1 MLRPWKEEDAGDLAC
16 FADNPR
22 IAANLRN
29 AFPSPYSRED
39 AVAYIC
45 ACLEGDE
52 DQQLTWAIQADG
64 RAVGSIGVFRGEDVY
79 EKNGEVGYWLAEP
92 YWGRGIMTAAVRLA
106 VDEGVCPPGS
116 LPPVCRAVCPQYRLP
131 PGVGEGGLH
140 FGRNPAGQR
149 VQAGE
154 VLDSCLYAL
163 LLQRLGQNLNK
174 CLTCGDKCCILG
186 IPSADRSR
194 YANRPRN
201 LA

>member
-1 MLRPWKEEDAGDLAC
+1 MEWMLRPWKEEDAGDLAR
-16 FADNPR
+16 FADNPH

-52 DQQLTWAIQADG
+52 DRQLTWAIQADG

-106 VDEGVCPPGS
+106 VGEAFARLDLCRLYAEPFARNTASRRVLEKAGFTLEGILRDSVFK
-116 LPPVCRAVCPQYRLP
+116 Q
-131 PGVGEGGLH
+131 
-140 FGRNPAGQR
+140 
-149 VQAGE
+149 GE

-163 LLQRLGQNLNK
+163 LRRDW
-174 CLTCGDKCCILG
+174 DKI
-186 IPSADRSR
+186 RT
-194 YANRPRN
+194 NV
-201 LA
+201 